1 MAKTEAFDTFTD
13 AYDEWFDRHPAF
25 YHLELEA
32 VRGLIPPVG
41 ARGMEVGIGSGKF
54 AVPFG
59 VKIGVDPSE
68 KMAEKARLLGIDVCR
83 SVAEALPFR
92 AGVFDFVLMVTTICF
107 VDDIFATFREAARV
121 LKREGSIIVGFVDKL
136 SELGRRYAAHREGS
150 RFYREATFF
159 TTAEVMEYLRE
170 ADFDTVEIKQTLIP
184 GGLPGTVED
193 GFGKG
198 AFIAIKAVK
207 RGDPADRKACL

>member
-1 MAKTEAFDTFTD
+1 MARTEAFDAFTD
-13 AYDEWFDRHPAF
+13 AYEDWFDRHPAF

-32 VRGLIPPVG
+32 VRRLIPPLG

-68 KMAEKARLLGIDVCR
+68 KMSEKARVLGLDVCR
-83 SVAEALPFR
+83 GVAEALPFR
-92 AGVFDFVLMVTTICF
+92 TGVFDFVLMVTTICF
-107 VDDIFATFREAARV
+107 VDDILATFREAARV
-121 LKREGSIIVGFVDKL
+121 LKREGSIIVGFVDRL
-136 SELGRRYAAHREGS
+136 SELGRRYAAHKGES

-159 TTAEVMEYLRE
+159 STDEVMEHLRE
-170 ADFDTVEIKQTLIP
+170 TDFDPVEIKQTLIP

-207 RGDPADRKACL
+207 RGSRG